1 MIKNWRLDLN
11 PEIPEAYQFAVATP
25 LLLIKVDCKAICSGL
40 YGGIVLGERNKLGIS
55 RSTVRTDIVL
65 REPLLC
71 I

>member
-25 LLLIKVDCKAICSGL
+25 LLIKFDCKAICNGL
-40 YGGIVLGERNKLGIS
+40 YGSIALGERNKFGIS